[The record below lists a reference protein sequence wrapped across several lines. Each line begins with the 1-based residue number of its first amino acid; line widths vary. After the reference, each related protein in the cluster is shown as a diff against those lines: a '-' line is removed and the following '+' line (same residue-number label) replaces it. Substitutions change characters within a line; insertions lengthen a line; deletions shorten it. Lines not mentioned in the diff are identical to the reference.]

1 MAYIDKNGITFN
13 SFDSNGNKY
22 KNKLLNNQ
30 YSGASVDD
38 LGDIANDNGGVLP
51 TTINAVE
58 IDWNT
63 ANLGNYVNIDANG
76 GRSNGNSAEI
86 NTTGALL
93 SYISALAQRI
103 DDSVIAI

>member
-1 MAYIDKNGITFN
+1 MANFIQNGINFTI
-13 SFDSNGNKY
+13 SNNLQSGEKLHNIKGKLQSGMYPFGDYEGNDAS
-22 KNKLLNNQ
+22 KL
-30 YSGASVDD
+30 
-38 LGDIANDNGGVLP
+38 
-51 TTINAVE
+51 INAVE

-103 DDSVIAI
+103 DDLAIAI

>member
-1 MAYIDKNGITFN
+1 MTID
-13 SFDSNGNKY
+13 
-22 KNKLLNNQ
+22 
-30 YSGASVDD
+30 
-38 LGDIANDNGGVLP
+38 
-51 TTINAVE
+51 AVT
-58 IDWNT
+58 IDWNA

-103 DDSVIAI
+103 DNIESVSIYPFRRICNPVV

>member
-1 MAYIDKNGITFN
+1 MI
-13 SFDSNGNKY
+13 
-22 KNKLLNNQ
+22 NNQ

-38 LGDIANDNGGVLP
+38 LADIANDNGGVLP

-76 GRSNGNSAEI
+76 GKSNGNSAEI

-103 DDSVIAI
+103 DNIESVSIYPFRRICNPVA